1 MARTKAF
8 EPQKALDA
16 ALEVFWTLGYD
27 NASLEVLLAA
37 MGIAKQSLY
46 DTFGDKR
53 ALFMLAMQQ
62 YRRNTIT
69 SMQRMLATAPTV
81 REGFAA
87 LLHGLA
93 AETREQHERG
103 CLLLSANLQRN
114 LDDEAVASFLQENND
129 EVESV
134 FCAAL
139 RQAQQRGELR
149 AEADPQ
155 ALARFLIVSVQG
167 MRAMARLK
175 SDRAALAQVADLALA
190 ALH

>member
-62 YRRNTIT
+62 YRRDTIT
-69 SMQRMLATAPTV
+69 AMQRVLAAAPTV
-81 REGFAA
+81 REGFAT

-93 AETREQHERG
+93 SETREQHERG

-114 LDDEAVASFLQENND
+114 LDDAAVASFLQENND

-149 AEADPQ
+149 ADADPQ
-155 ALARFLIVSVQG
+155 ALARFFIVSVQG
-167 MRAMARLK
+167 MRAMARLR
-175 SDRAALAQVADLALA
+175 SDRAALMQVANLALA
-190 ALH
+190 ALD